1 MEREEGERMD
11 LRGQAK
17 PYRTANDFY
26 RKLFGT
32 KVYKIALNGDFTCPN
47 RDGTLSRE
55 GCLFCSESGSGEF
68 AGNPK
73 ESLPLQFRFEKD
85 LLSAKWPEAKYI
97 AYFQANTNT
106 HAPLDRLRALF
117 ESALRLDPDIVG
129 LDVATRPDC
138 LPSEVLDYLE
148 NLNRRTFVAVELGLQ
163 TIHAETARRIN
174 RGYPIEVFESAVREL
189 RVRGIHT
196 IVHLIDG
203 LPGET
208 FEMMRETARYLAER
222 DIQGI
227 KIHMLGVVRGAPLAR
242 IYEREPFPLLT
253 REEYV
258 GIVADQ
264 IELLDPEI
272 ILYRIT
278 GDPPRK
284 DLIAPL
290 WTMNKK
296 TVMNE
301 IDKEMRRRGS
311 WQGCRR

>member
-1 MEREEGERMD
+1 ME
-11 LRGQAK
+11 LRGMAR

-26 RKLFGT
+26 RERFGT

-55 GCLFCSESGSGEF
+55 GCLFCTESGSGEF

-73 ESLPLQFRFEKD
+73 EPLIRQFEFEKR
-85 LLSAKWPEAKYI
+85 LLSPKWPEAKYI

-106 HAPLDRLRALF
+106 YGPLEKLKSLF
-117 ESALRLDPDIVG
+117 ETALGLDSGIVG

-138 LPSEVLDYLE
+138 LPAEVLDYLGE
-148 NLNRRTFVAVELGLQ
+148 LNRRTFLAVELGLQ
-163 TIHAETARRIN
+163 TIHPETARRIN
-174 RGYPIEVFESAVREL
+174 RGYSLPTFETALAEL
-189 RVRGIHT
+189 RRRDIHT

-208 FEMMRETARYLAER
+208 PDMMRETASHLSRE
-222 DIQGI
+222 DIQGV
-227 KIHMLGVVRGAPLAR
+227 KIHMLSVVRGSPLEK
-242 IYEREPFPLLT
+242 IYGRDPFPLLS

-264 IELLDPEI
+264 IERLRSDIVLH
-272 ILYRIT
+272 RIT

-284 DLIAPL
+284 DLIAPA
-290 WTMNKK
+290 WTMNKMI
-296 TVMNE
+296 VINE
-301 IDKEMRRRGS
+301 IDKELRRRGA
-311 WQGCRR
+311 WQGCRS